1 MPKTP
6 TSDSPSSI
14 TKKASKGYRGSAKA
28 DIEVVKETIARLSQL
43 SLDNPEISEIEINPL
58 IVYPE
63 GQGAISLDSR
73 AIMAR

>member
-1 MPKTP
+1 
-6 TSDSPSSI
+6 
-14 TKKASKGYRGSAKA
+14 
-28 DIEVVKETIARLSQL
+28 VKETIARLSQL